1 MVGDNLHQIMGTKWI
16 TMLQQNNFL
25 VINDVNAS
33 FAVEAYISTDVI
45 TANVTKCRS
54 NYCDRIS
61 LIWTVVILVVV
72 DCDNG

>member
-1 MVGDNLHQIMGTKWI
+1 
-16 TMLQQNNFL
+16 MLQQNNFL

-61 LIWTVVILVVV
+61 L
-72 DCDNG
+72 